1 MPAENLKNIHKS
13 ITDFY
18 KEISILRNQ
27 SFTNAQGI
35 EILNKLENIK
45 SISNESYNISN
56 STSIINEAFI
66 IQLFEAQSKK
76 IDAIQEKLNSKPEN
90 ENIKKDEQNS
100 HSNKFN
106 NETVNQQPNDDYIKI
121 KSLIEEVLHK
131 LAKLEY
137 VYLKSIN

>member
-56 STSIINEAFI
+56 STSIINLSQI
-66 IQLFEAQSKK
+66 
-76 IDAIQEKLNSKPEN
+76 
-90 ENIKKDEQNS
+90 
-100 HSNKFN
+100 
-106 NETVNQQPNDDYIKI
+106 
-121 KSLIEEVLHK
+121 
-131 LAKLEY
+131 
-137 VYLKSIN
+137 